1 MEEALEPSVTA
12 DPSVR
17 APRLWGALGSVAL
30 YALIQFATAVLVMM
44 ILMVVQR
51 MLHPGIDLKH
61 LAHDK
66 QTAFLVIGISLPISC
81 IASLAAFRGLYAGAW
96 RRADATGIAM
106 VPIRPARFLQQVL
119 LGLGVAVA
127 GGLLTLLL
135 TQGHPVHQDIM
146 QIMRKASPLTRLLIA
161 VTAVT
166 VVPLAEETLFRGI
179 LLPALMRHLP
189 VAAAVAIDAGLFAL
203 MHLPDLGWK
212 PAGLASLALVGLVCC
227 WRRLKTGSILSSVA
241 VHAGNNLL
249 AMVMLLALAH

>member
-1 MEEALEPSVTA
+1 MEEVLETPVTA
-12 DPSVR
+12 EPPVR
-17 APRLWGALGSVAL
+17 APRLWGALGSIAL
-30 YALIQFATAVLVMM
+30 YALIQFAAAVLVMAA
-44 ILMVVQR
+44 LMVVQR
-51 MLHPGIDLKH
+51 ILHPGINLKH

-81 IASLAAFRGLYAGAW
+81 LASLAVFRGLYARAW
-96 RRADATGIAM
+96 RRAGRDGIGM
-106 VPIRPARFLQQVL
+106 LGIRPALFLQQVL
-119 LGLGVAVA
+119 LGLAVA
-127 GGLLTLLL
+127 IAGGGLTYLLS
-135 TQGHPVHQDIM
+135 QGHPVHQDIM
-146 QIMRKASPLTRLLIA
+146 QIMRKASVGTRLLIA

-166 VVPLAEETLFRGI
+166 LVPLAEETLFRGI

-212 PAGLASLALVGLVCC
+212 PAGLAALALVGLACC
-227 WRRLKTGSILSSVA
+227 WRRLKTGSTVSSVA